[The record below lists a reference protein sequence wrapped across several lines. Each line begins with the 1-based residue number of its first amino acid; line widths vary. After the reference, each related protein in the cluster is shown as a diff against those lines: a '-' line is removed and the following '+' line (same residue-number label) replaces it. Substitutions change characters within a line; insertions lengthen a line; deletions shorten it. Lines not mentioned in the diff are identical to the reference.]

1 MKWKKFRLK
10 TLATAEDIVAEALSE
25 AGIEGVEIEDHVPLS
40 ENELKQMFVDIP
52 LPAGQDDGTA
62 YLDFYLDEDEE
73 PAPAGALAGERG
85 GLHG

>member
-73 PAPAGALAGERG
+73 PAPAEALAGERG